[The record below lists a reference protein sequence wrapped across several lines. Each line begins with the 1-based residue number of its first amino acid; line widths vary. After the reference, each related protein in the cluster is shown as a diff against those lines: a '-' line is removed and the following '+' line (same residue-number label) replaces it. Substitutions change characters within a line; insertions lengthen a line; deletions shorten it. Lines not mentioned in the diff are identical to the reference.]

1 MIGRCWGNV
10 WWKKWVL
17 NGVKQRVRDADEARR
32 LIQEVGNKGMVL
44 HVESNGQ

>member
-1 MIGRCWGNV
+1 MKMVMVRV
-10 WWKKWVL
+10 AKWHMQY
-17 NGVKQRVRDADEARR
+17 GETVKQRVRDADEARR